1 MLVSVVAVAVTLMVT
16 VSVLFWNYSET
27 RTRRLT
33 KKQSV
38 ILDHWGKESPL
49 LNQEDLKDL
58 LHGGITYYGETAL
71 RSELSRKFLSQCCIV
86 ITRRNSIIIDNFLFF
101 FSEKFLNFPH

>member
-1 MLVSVVAVAVTLMVT
+1 MFVSVVAVVVTLMVT
-16 VSVLFWNYSET
+16 LSVLFWNYSET

-38 ILDHWGKESPL
+38 ILDHWGKQSPL
-49 LNQEDLKDL
+49 LDQEDLKDL

-71 RSELSRKFLSQCCIV
+71 RSETELYY
-86 ITRRNSIIIDNFLFF
+86 FF
-101 FSEKFLNFPH
+101 FPRLARTFTFTI

>member
-1 MLVSVVAVAVTLMVT
+1 MFVSLVAVVVTLMVT

-38 ILDHWGKESPL
+38 ILDHWGKQSPL
-49 LNQEDLKDL
+49 LDQEDLKDL

-71 RSELSRKFLSQCCIV
+71 RSDHW
-86 ITRRNSIIIDNFLFF
+86 N
-101 FSEKFLNFPH
+101 

>member
-1 MLVSVVAVAVTLMVT
+1 MAVTTTLMVT
-16 VSVLFWNYSET
+16 LSVLFWNYSET
-27 RTRRLT
+27 KHRRLT

-49 LNQEDLKDL
+49 LDHEDLKNL

-71 RSELSRKFLSQCCIV
+71 RRAKLINICPSVTTSAR
-86 ITRRNSIIIDNFLFF
+86 
-101 FSEKFLNFPH
+101 

>member
-1 MLVSVVAVAVTLMVT
+1 MFVSVVAVVTTLMVT

-27 RTRRLT
+27 RQRRLT

-49 LNQEDLKDL
+49 LDQQDLRDL

-71 RSELSRKFLSQCCIV
+71 RPAKLINICPSVPTSAR
-86 ITRRNSIIIDNFLFF
+86 
-101 FSEKFLNFPH
+101 

>member
-1 MLVSVVAVAVTLMVT
+1 MFVSVVAVVVTLMAT

-38 ILDHWGKESPL
+38 ILDHWGKQSPL
-49 LNQEDLKDL
+49 LNQEDLTDL

-71 RSELSRKFLSQCCIV
+71 RSELVQTFAATKTPQSLTTKISFSR
-86 ITRRNSIIIDNFLFF
+86 R
-101 FSEKFLNFPH
+101 NFPH

>member
-1 MLVSVVAVAVTLMVT
+1 MFVSVVAVVVTLMAT

-49 LNQEDLKDL
+49 LDQEDLKDL

-71 RSELSRKFLSQCCIV
+71 RSELELIFTNTSTLHCSGLWQ
-86 ITRRNSIIIDNFLFF
+86 L
-101 FSEKFLNFPH
+101 LL

>member
-71 RSELSRKFLSQCCIV
+71 RSQLSGIFLSHCCIV
-86 ITRRNSIIIDNFLFF
+86 ISRKEPRIFFVFLREFP
-101 FSEKFLNFPH
+101 NFPH